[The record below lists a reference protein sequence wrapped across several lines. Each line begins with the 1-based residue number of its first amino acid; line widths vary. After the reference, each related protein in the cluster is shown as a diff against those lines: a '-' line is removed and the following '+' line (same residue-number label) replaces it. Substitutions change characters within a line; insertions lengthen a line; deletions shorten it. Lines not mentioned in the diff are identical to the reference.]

1 MLRTHV
7 WDSRWNAVA
16 LRSGSDRHRAAV
28 EKLASDSNKGA
39 AAFWKRLGSR
49 GSPVVSIAE
58 PLTAIPVNSVVPAT
72 QEKLGHPEQAGE
84 KKRDERSG
92 NRGAA
97 TRRSYTAEFKLMVLQ
112 AAADT
117 SPAAAARK
125 YKVSASNISKW
136 AKTKNEIEARPPSAR
151 RVIA

>member
-1 MLRTHV
+1 M
-7 WDSRWNAVA
+7 
-16 LRSGSDRHRAAV
+16 
-28 EKLASDSNKGA
+28 
-39 AAFWKRLGSR
+39 
-49 GSPVVSIAE
+49 VSIAE
-58 PLTAIPVNSVVPAT
+58 PLTAIPLNSVMPAT
-72 QEKLGHPEQAGE
+72 QEKLGHLEQAGE
-84 KKRDERSG
+84 KKRDKRSG

-136 AKTKNEIEARPPSAR
+136 AKTSELQCGGAAIACAHTHLTGVRTVHAENEIEARSPSAR
-151 RVIA
+151 RVTA